1 MSPADA
7 AWLQEALEL
16 ARKGRGQSSPNPLVG
31 AVIVRDGVVI
41 GRGFHIYTNRKHA
54 EILALEE
61 AAAHSPEGARGATL
75 YINLEPCSHQGRTP
89 PCTDALIAAGI
100 ARVVASMEDPNPL
113 VKGDGFRKLRAAGL
127 TVEIDQET
135 SSAARKLNE
144 AFVHF
149 MQTRRPLVTLKTA
162 LTLDG
167 KIAAPDDNRGWITS
181 ETARAH
187 VQGLRHECDAILT
200 GIGTALADDPLLTDR
215 SGLPRSHPLL
225 RVVLDSRLRLP
236 IESRLVASCQDDVAV
251 VTTSAAPPEKRKA
264 LEKFGVKVLVFD
276 GPFGRADVR
285 STINWLGEQRWLS
298 VLVEAGSH
306 LNWSVLEAQ
315 CADKI
320 FFYYAPKILGGT
332 QSLSMAGGIGR
343 RRRADAI
350 RVRDVELHPIARD
363 EFAVE
368 AYVVKEMNVHG
379 DR

>member
-1 MSPADA
+1 MSSDSIF
-7 AWLQEALEL
+7 LLEALEL
-16 ARKGRGQSSPNPLVG
+16 ARKGRGQASPNPMVG
-31 AVIVRDGVVI
+31 AVLVRDGEMI
-41 GRGFHIYTNRKHA
+41 GRGFHIYANRKHA
-54 EILALEE
+54 EVLALEE
-61 AAAHSPEGARGATL
+61 AATRSPEGARGATL

-89 PCTDALIAAGI
+89 PCTDALIAAGV

-113 VKGDGFRKLRAAGL
+113 VAGDGFRKLRAAGME
-127 TVEIDQET
+127 VEIDRE
-135 SSAARKLNE
+135 SSAEAVRLNE
-144 AFVHF
+144 AFIHF
-149 MQTRRPLVTLKTA
+149 MRTHRPLVTLKTA

-200 GIGTALADDPLLTDR
+200 GVGTALADDPLLTDR

-236 IESRLVASCQDDVAV
+236 IESRLVTSCNDDVAV
-251 VTTSAAPPEKRKA
+251 VTTSAASAEKRKA

-276 GPFGRADVR
+276 GPFGRTDVR
-285 STINWLGEQRWLS
+285 RTIDWLGEQRWLS

-306 LNWSVLEAQ
+306 LNWSVLEAE

-343 RRRADAI
+343 RRRIDAI
-350 RVRDVELHPIARD
+350 RVRDVQLHAIAPD

-379 DR
+379 DH